1 MWPTTQTRKDQLI
14 VSVNIEKGFDVIQ
27 YLFMIF
33 KKLIKLRME
42 GNFFNKIKGIYI
54 KSVTIIIHG

>member
-14 VSVNIEKGFDVIQ
+14 VSVNIEKGFDVIP

>member
-1 MWPTTQTRKDQLI
+1 MLPTTQTRKDQLI